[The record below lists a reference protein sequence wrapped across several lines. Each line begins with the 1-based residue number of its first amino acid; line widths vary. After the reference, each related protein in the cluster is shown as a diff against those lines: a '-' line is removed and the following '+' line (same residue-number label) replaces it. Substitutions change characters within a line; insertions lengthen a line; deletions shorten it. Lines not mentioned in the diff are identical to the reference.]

1 MGAIATIGNERIAGL
16 ARTTLRYG
24 LSAAGPVLV
33 SGAHFAA
40 ALMFLR
46 ALPPAQFGLLSFLF
60 IVVPFCLSASGALV
74 GAPLVTAIKSGL
86 AIDEG
91 DLSTYLKT
99 NLVIC
104 AAAAGIVFALTVS
117 QMPAYVALLLAAYA
131 ALMALRWF
139 ARCLTYV
146 TDGPVRPIVSDLVY
160 GAALSAGLLAL
171 FLSHGLTLQ
180 SAAATLAIAAALAT
194 PVFGLGYLK
203 KQFRP
208 GAAGSLFRYGAMWRD
223 VTRWSLMGVALTEM
237 TANAHAYLVTFMSG
251 PQSFAVLAVGA
262 LLMRPAALVLSALPD
277 LERPRMARS
286 LAAGD
291 ARGAFRSV
299 KEFRT
304 ASGAVWLATI
314 LLAGAVLMWFPHLIL
329 KKGYDESQIVLV
341 LAIYA
346 GIVAVR
352 TLRGPESVFLQA
364 AGEFKAL
371 AGASLWSS
379 ATSIV
384 VTLVLLLVAGPV
396 ISLLGILAG
405 DAVMTA
411 RIFALTRSWKLAH
424 G

>member
-1 MGAIATIGNERIAGL
+1 MSLADATLGNEGF
-16 ARTTLRYG
+16 ARHVRTAWRYG

-60 IVVPFCLSASGALV
+60 VVVPFCLSASGALV
-74 GAPLVTAIKSGL
+74 GAPLVTAIRETVKIDPADL
-86 AIDEG
+86 A
-91 DLSTYLKT
+91 TYLKT

-104 AAAAGIVFALTVS
+104 AAAAVIVFALTIS
-117 QMPAYVALLLAAYA
+117 QVPLAVALLLAAYA

-146 TDGPVRPIVSDLVY
+146 TDGPARPIVSDLVY
-160 GAALSAGLLAL
+160 GAALTAGLVAL
-171 FLSHGLTLQ
+171 FLTHNLTLQ
-180 SAAATLAIAAALAT
+180 SAAITLALAAALAT
-194 PVFGLGYLK
+194 PVFGLAFLR

-208 GAAGSLFRYGAMWRD
+208 GGSIVRYGAIWRD

-237 TANAHAYLVTFMSG
+237 TANAHAYLVTFIAG
-251 PQSFAVLAVGA
+251 PGSFAVLAVGA

-277 LERPRMARS
+277 LERPAMAKK

-291 ARGAFRSV
+291 SAGAFRSV

-304 ASGAVWLATI
+304 ASGAVWLLTI
-314 LLAGAVLMWFPHLIL
+314 LLAGAVLMWFPQLIL
-329 KKGYDESQIVLV
+329 KKGYDESQIALV

-379 ATSIV
+379 ATSIL
-384 VTLVLLLVAGPV
+384 VTFVLLVLVGPV
-396 ISLLGILAG
+396 FSLLGILAG
-405 DAVMTA
+405 DAVMTG
-411 RIFALTRSWKLAH
+411 RIFALTRRWRLAH